1 MVFGRTLLRFAAV
14 LLQAMPVVFGAAA
27 GGSLAL
33 AQTPPSAQQK
43 ASPAP
48 TNAPAQPQNGA
59 PQPPAADAQPQ
70 PPAEPTPPP
79 PPVLSPA
86 EQQEI
91 ADAQRPVDDLKAAID
106 GLEKA
111 VERNKESVE
120 ELSRLRGEVL
130 AVFDKA
136 RVITAALAPKAEA
149 LRQQIEKLG
158 PAPAKDAPPETEQ
171 VAAERARLSALA
183 AGYDGAMKNTELVL
197 VRARQLRDTVQ
208 VARQN
213 LFATQLL
220 KRSPSPLAPTTWQK
234 LVIDVPGTWRQ
245 IGYTLSDWGALASRK
260 AADLTGLVAGVVA
273 LFLILTALVNRFL
286 AYRLDAPREQPPSFF
301 VQAATIGWVAPLKA
315 LPAFAAV
322 AALWFGLDALN
333 LLTLEVGQIADKSFP
348 ALYVFVGVS
357 ALTRAILQPGR
368 PAWRLVDLS
377 TLAARRLTRIIT
389 GIAAVFAGD
398 LILQEVIARLY
409 LPFSISVMET
419 ALASIAIA
427 LLMLRLVRTPFE
439 PKPVAA
445 PAPAPE
451 APAEA
456 SQAPAPAIRP
466 VPPLSPYAIKL
477 PLLLVAVSILA
488 LSLSGYIGLGRFIT
502 QQVVVTGSV
511 IAVLLVFHLAIRAL
525 LGAPGTGIKPFATVL
540 EEKTGLDPTQ
550 SGALTRA
557 LSLLL
562 NGGLA
567 LAAVPLILITWGASA
582 SEAFAWLRAAVF
594 GFQIGEFRISLA
606 RILFAAVL
614 FLALVFATRLVQRW
628 LDRGVLKSQRIDQG
642 IADSIHTAVGYAG
655 FILAVLAAISYGGL
669 DITNFAIVAG
679 ALSVGIGFGLQSII
693 NNFVSGLILLVERPI
708 KVGDRVSVKG
718 QEGFV
723 RRISVRS
730 TEIETGD
737 KASLIV
743 PNSEL
748 ITSTVTNWTHRNAL
762 GAVSV
767 KVAVAAQSDAEF
779 VRDVLQKVG
788 AESPLVLQ
796 HPPPSVTLDNF
807 GLNGLEFTL
816 AAVIPDVTKAGAVQ
830 SDLRFRILKAFR
842 QAGIEIPYAQHD
854 VHLRDLDTVRTV
866 LTRLAEE
873 RARQAGVMTP
883 DPKKG

>member
-1 MVFGRTLLRFAAV
+1 MFFERTLSRFSAV
-14 LLQAMPVVFGAAA
+14 LLQALVVGSGAAA
-27 GGSLAL
+27 FTASSAL
-33 AQTPPSAQQK
+33 AQPPPAVQQK
-43 ASPAP
+43 APAP
-48 TNAPAQPQNGA
+48 PTAPTQAPNATA
-59 PQPPAADAQPQ
+59 QPPAGAEAQ
-70 PPAEPTPPP
+70 PPAEPPPP
-79 PPVLSPA
+79 PPPPPLSQA

-91 ADAQRPVDDLKAAID
+91 ADVQRPVDDLKTTID

-111 VERNKESVE
+111 VERNKENVE

-130 AVFDKA
+130 VVFDKA
-136 RVITAALAPKAEA
+136 RLITTALAPKAEA

-183 AGYDGAMKNTELVL
+183 AGYDGAIKNTELVL

-220 KRSPSPLAPTTWQK
+220 KRSPSPLAPSTWQK
-234 LVIDVPGTWRQ
+234 LVTDVPGAWRQ

-260 AADLTGLVAGVVA
+260 ATDLTGLLAGVVA

-286 AYRLDAPREQPPSFF
+286 AYRLDAPRQQPPSFF
-301 VQAATIGWVAPLKA
+301 VQATTIGWVAPLKA

-322 AALWFGLDALN
+322 AALWIGLDTLH

-368 PAWRLVDLS
+368 PSWRLVDLS
-377 TLAARRLTRIIT
+377 TAAARRLTRIIT

-398 LILQEVIARLY
+398 LILQEAIARLY

-419 ALASIAIA
+419 ALACIAIA
-427 LLMLRLVRTPFE
+427 LLMLQLVRTPFE
-439 PKPVAA
+439 SKPVAA
-445 PAPAPE
+445 PPPAPE
-451 APAEA
+451 TPPEAAQTPARA
-456 SQAPAPAIRP
+456 VGP

-477 PLLLVAVSILA
+477 PLLLVAVSILT

-511 IAVLLVFHLAIRAL
+511 VAVLLVFHLAIRAM

-540 EEKTGLDPTQ
+540 EEKTGLDPAQ

-582 SEAFAWLRAAVF
+582 SEALAWLRAAVF

-628 LDRGVLKSQRIDQG
+628 LDRGLLKSQRIDQG

-708 KVGDRVSVKG
+708 KVGDRVAVKG

-730 TEIETGD
+730 TEIETAD

-743 PNSEL
+743 PNSDL

-767 KVAVAAQSDAEF
+767 KVAVATQSDAEQ
-779 VRDVLQKVG
+779 VRDILQKVG

-816 AAVIPDVTKAGAVQ
+816 AAVVPDVTKAGAVQ

-842 QAGIEIPYAQHD
+842 QARIEIPNAQHD

-873 RARQAGVMTP
+873 RMRQSGVATP
-883 DPKKG
+883 DPKKA